1 MFVKSWLD
9 WIGLLSQV
17 DSHKHGSTVITPLTS
32 PPPGGPHCCCTG
44 ITLTTLP
51 QDNTDYT
58 MTPSSNNT
66 QQQELMT
73 KTSGKKLSREMCQSH
88 GMAFTLQWVGIKHLR
103 AIVCFQSD
111 CMFCWISTW
120 WWSGWRWRSCVLMTR
135 RRGKNVVA
143 SIIGHHGVLHRTRRG
158 QGIVQIKAILSEGI
172 TAFIY

>member
-17 DSHKHGSTVITPLTS
+17 DLRKHGSTVITPLTS
-32 PPPGGPHCCCTG
+32 PPPGRPHCCCTG

-51 QDNTDYT
+51 QDNTNNT
-58 MTPSSNNT
+58 MPPSSNNT
-66 QQQELMT
+66 QQQELMMET
-73 KTSGKKLSREMCQSH
+73 IVPISWKLQEKMCQSH

-120 WWSGWRWRSCVLMTR
+120 WWSGWRWRWRSYVLMTR

-143 SIIGHHGVLHRTRRG
+143 SIIGHHVVHSSYTT
-158 QGIVQIKAILSEGI
+158 VSKNI
-172 TAFIY
+172 TS